1 MQPELILKAISHTV
15 IVLSFTA
22 ILFVL
27 LISLRKE
34 ITQGTILP
42 GIVHLCLVAIGI
54 FALIALATLY
64 LHARKIVLP
73 YTVSQ
78 RVGYRVR
85 FAIIELLML
94 NS

>member
-1 MQPELILKAISHTV
+1 MQPELLLKAISHTV
-15 IVLSFTA
+15 IALSFTA

-42 GIVHLCLVAIGI
+42 GIVHLCLAAIGI
-54 FALIALATLY
+54 FAFVALVTVY
-64 LHARKIVLP
+64 FHARKLVVP

-78 RVGYRVR
+78 KLDTASVSRLSS
-85 FAIIELLML
+85 F
-94 NS
+94 

>member
-1 MQPELILKAISHTV
+1 MQPELALRAISHKV
-15 IVLSFTA
+15 IALSFTA

-42 GIVHLCLVAIGI
+42 AIVHICLAAIGI
-54 FALIALATLY
+54 CAFIALATVY
-64 LHARKIVLP
+64 FHARKVVVP

-78 RVGYRVR
+78 QTAFVSGFSR
-85 FAIIELLML
+85 F
-94 NS
+94 